1 MEYIDKLMSTKEFQ
15 NSKFIIAWGNS
26 LLSSNAINESKQ
38 KIFEMF
44 NTHCPKGKLY
54 QLTTIGL
61 TLDSDIAPHPLYVGI
76 RGGDFQWGLK
86 EFKPTK
92 KMLEAMKKTK

>member
-1 MEYIDKLMSTKEFQ
+1 MPRLML
-15 NSKFIIAWGNS
+15 IAMINKNKT
-26 LLSSNAINESKQ
+26 NAIENKAS
-38 KIFEMF
+38 
-44 NTHCPKGKLY
+44 
-54 QLTTIGL
+54 
-61 TLDSDIAPHPLYVGI
+61 SI